1 MKNEKMLLRELG
13 NKLSFALPKK
23 QERSLRCKVRCSF
36 LNPLNGGNAG
46 HGPACYEKEK
56 VLSI

>member
-13 NKLSFALPKK
+13 NKLSFVLPKR

-36 LNPLNGGNAG
+36 LTPNGGNAG
-46 HGPACYEKEK
+46 HRPACYEKEK